1 MYRVYVVCGR
11 GRQSRLV
18 FGCQP
23 TREVAATT
31 GAHVLLPAAVH
42 GVDHPLLVLLL
53 ASWGTVWAQMADIH
67 TAVISDEVAILH
79 PTNQE
84 NKRDGRI
91 PKPDQMLKTKMQGLF
106 ISITVKF

>member
-31 GAHVLLPAAVH
+31 GAHVLLPAAVP
-42 GVDHPLLVLLL
+42 GVDHPLLVLHIISL
-53 ASWGTVWAQMADIH
+53 GTVWAQMADFH
-67 TAVISDEVAILH
+67 GGEISDEVVIRH
-79 PTNQE
+79 PNNQ
-84 NKRDGRI
+84 D
-91 PKPDQMLKTKMQGLF
+91 
-106 ISITVKF
+106 